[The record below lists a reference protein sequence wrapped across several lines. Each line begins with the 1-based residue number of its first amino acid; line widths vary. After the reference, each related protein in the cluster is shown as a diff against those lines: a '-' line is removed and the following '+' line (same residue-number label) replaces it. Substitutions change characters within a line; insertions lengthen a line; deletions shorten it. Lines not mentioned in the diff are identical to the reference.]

1 MTRINRL
8 ASAVLSAA
16 FALGM
21 ATQTQAAGL
30 MPPPAY
36 QSMARDIL
44 KELIEIN
51 SVHANGSLVAAR
63 AVAKRALAAGFAPV
77 DVHVLAPADHPTK
90 GNVVIRLH
98 GKGLGKPLLLIG
110 HLDVVEANP
119 RDWPTDPFKLVEKD
133 GYYYGRGT
141 EDMKGDD
148 ALVLTAMIRMKQE
161 GFVPDRD
168 IIAAFTADEEGGA
181 DANGVQWLFA
191 AHRDLVDAGLALNT
205 DGDGPVWK
213 NGVPYYVGVE
223 TSEKIYATY
232 ELEVTNRGGHS
243 SLPRA
248 DNAIYQLTAG
258 IQKLAAYRFPL
269 HLTETTRS
277 YFRELG
283 KLQEGPTGADMQA
296 LGGPS
301 PQAAAER
308 FSGDPVMNALLR
320 TTCVTTMLRAGE
332 GESAL
337 PSRAHA
343 TVQCR
348 LIPGETPA
356 QTKATLEAVLGD
368 PAIKVSLDEPVDSAS
383 ETPLTKDVLA
393 RFRRLVDQ
401 FYPHLP
407 VIPDMTPGASDSVY
421 ARLAGVPS
429 YVSGAIIFD
438 IDDSRAH
445 GRDERVNIAAFDQGG
460 EYAYRMIKVFSAR

>member
-1 MTRINRL
+1 MVRFTFWNAGL
-8 ASAVLSAA
+8 LCA
-16 FALGM
+16 ALGLTL
-21 ATQTQAAGL
+21 APAAQAAGP

-36 QSMARDIL
+36 QAMARDIL
-44 KELIEIN
+44 KELIETN
-51 SVHANGSLVAAR
+51 SIHANGSTVAAQR
-63 AVAKRALAAGFAPV
+63 VAKLALVAGFAPG
-77 DVHVLAPADHPTK
+77 DVTVLAPPERPTK

-98 GKGLGKPLLLIG
+98 GKGLGKPLLIIG

-119 RDWPTDPFKLVEKD
+119 RDWTTDPFKLIEKD

-148 ALVLTAMIRMKQE
+148 ALILTALIRMKKE

-168 IIAAFTADEEGGA
+168 IIAAFTADEEGGGEEP
-181 DANGVQWLFA
+181 GVQWLFDK
-191 AHRDLVDAGLALNT
+191 HRDLVESGLALNV
-205 DGDGPVWK
+205 DGDGAVWK

-223 TSEKIYATY
+223 TSEKLYATY
-232 ELEVTNRGGHS
+232 ELETTNKGGHS

-248 DNAIYQLTAG
+248 DNAIYQLTTG
-258 IQKLAAYRFPL
+258 LQKLAAYRFPL
-269 HLTETTRS
+269 RLTDTTRS

-283 KLQEGPTGADMQA
+283 RLQKGETGADMLA
-296 LGGPS
+296 LAGPA
-301 PQAAAER
+301 PEAAAGR
-308 FSGDPVMNALLR
+308 LSADPVINALLR

-348 LIPGETPA
+348 IMPGETPEA
-356 QTKATLEAVLGD
+356 TQATLVSVLGD
-368 PAIKVSLDEPVDSAS
+368 PGIHVTADGPIDPSP
-383 ETPLTKDVLA
+383 ETALTADVLA
-393 RFRRLVDQ
+393 RYHRLVDQ
-401 FYPHLP
+401 FWPHLP
-407 VIPDMTPGASDSVY
+407 VIPDMSPGASDSVY

-429 YVSGAIIFD
+429 YVSGAILFD

-460 EYAYRMIKVFSAR
+460 EYAYWMLKVFSAR